1 MVFVDI
7 GRKGV
12 KMKEINDIPVIAQK
26 TAKAALWRARGMNT
40 LFNRINRDVD
50 IMGGKACIKGTRVTV
65 GMIVT
70 QISEGKTAEDVVREY
85 PYLSLEDISE
95 ALRYAAWSVES
106 REAEIQTA

>member
-1 MVFVDI
+1 
-7 GRKGV
+7 
-12 KMKEINDIPVIAQK
+12 
-26 TAKAALWRARGMNT
+26 MNAP
-40 LFNRINRDVD
+40 FNRINRDVG

-70 QISEGKTAEDVVREY
+70 QISDGKTPDNILQEY
-85 PYLSLEDISE
+85 PYLTSEDITE